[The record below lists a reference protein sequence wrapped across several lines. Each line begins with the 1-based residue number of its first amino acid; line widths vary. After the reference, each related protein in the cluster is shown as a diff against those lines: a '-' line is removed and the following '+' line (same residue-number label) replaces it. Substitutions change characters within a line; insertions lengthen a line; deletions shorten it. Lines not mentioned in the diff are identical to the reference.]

1 MDKLLRN
8 GSVLC
13 SKGHIFNEWSD
24 CLIPPSSNY
33 IDVETRCVKVCLIQL
48 SKWLMDR
55 SHQTV
60 TSQLLIIAACQEKKK
75 TSWAFTRRQKWRK
88 QNKTLPLTSGDD
100 EKTNFLW
107 GNPEQSQHKTF
118 PKTTVFKNV
127 FVKQSKEIR
136 CNLFSRALEICIFEL
151 CCWHRQLNSA
161 EPVLTPAFNTRGWD
175 LCWSSHLGKKAY
187 EAYFF
192 SKMLYYSFKILHTVC
207 NQIMWWLWWLLAS
220 IYWNNTFHCVG
231 HLSLFPLGP
240 SLSHSHLIFS
250 AAIQVSSNYWGPIG
264 IGFSI
269 FDAALVEITRCSAS
283 FLQPQPPRSAPY

>member
-1 MDKLLRN
+1 MSLLNSQKKLDAT
-8 GSVLC
+8 C
-13 SKGHIFNEWSD
+13 
-24 CLIPPSSNY
+24 
-33 IDVETRCVKVCLIQL
+33 
-48 SKWLMDR
+48 
-55 SHQTV
+55 
-60 TSQLLIIAACQEKKK
+60 
-75 TSWAFTRRQKWRK
+75 
-88 QNKTLPLTSGDD
+88 
-100 EKTNFLW
+100 
-107 GNPEQSQHKTF
+107 
-118 PKTTVFKNV
+118 
-127 FVKQSKEIR
+127 
-136 CNLFSRALEICIFEL
+136 SRALEICIFEL

-161 EPVLTPAFNTRGWD
+161 EPVLTPALLFCNTRGWD
-175 LCWSSHLGKKAY
+175 LYWSSHLGKKAY